1 MAPSDGDRSRARPIV
16 VAHRGASDELAEHT
30 LAAYRQAL
38 ADGADALEC
47 DVRLTRDGHLVCL
60 HDRRLERTS
69 TGRGVVSA
77 KRLEELHAFDWVS
90 WKHPRSHQDQ
100 QDELDRSAGSLL
112 TLRELLA
119 MVRDHHAPVELA
131 IETKHPTRYSGLVE
145 HYLVE
150 MLHRFG
156 WSRPAGPCPVRVMSF
171 SRMSVRRMQRLA
183 PAVPV
188 VVLVDDR
195 IPITFRGGELPY
207 GVDIVG
213 PSIELVRADPD
224 WVRKVHASR
233 HRVHVWTVN
242 EPADVALC
250 AELGIEAIITD
261 RPGETRAQLDAL

>member
-1 MAPSDGDRSRARPIV
+1 MASRAVRSGLAKPQV
-16 VAHRGASDELAEHT
+16 VAHRGASERHPEHT
-30 LAAYRQAL
+30 LTAYEQAL
-38 ADGADALEC
+38 DEGADALEC
-47 DVRLTRDGHLVCL
+47 DVRLTRDGHLVCV
-60 HDRRLERTS
+60 HDRRLDRTS
-69 TGRGVVSA
+69 NGRGALST
-77 KRLEELHAFDWVS
+77 KRLSELVELDWAS
-90 WKHPRSHQDQ
+90 WKNPWADLD
-100 QDELDRSAGSLL
+100 DEAEIDLAESRIL
-112 TLRELLA
+112 TLHDLLGL
-119 MVRDHHAPVELA
+119 VRDWERPIELA